1 MATEPMIR
9 QPAQPFA
16 PGLFAKTLAAL
27 GTGFALAIAGMTAL
41 TLGFQLLYIGRV
53 LPGVSVAGIDVAGVR
68 RAQAAALVGEQ
79 LRFPIDGA
87 IAISD
92 HDDVWAFR
100 PIEVGYVLDA
110 EASAE
115 AAYRVGRQGW
125 PWTRLREQF
134 TTLSSGIDIA
144 PRMVFD
150 GRIAQRVL
158 EGIAAEINQPTLD
171 ASLSIDGLNVI
182 VQLGQ
187 IGRTLD
193 VWATSAV
200 LAHQLSTLHNGASQ
214 PPGSI
219 RLVVAESP
227 PVILD
232 ASAQAALAQEI
243 LSRPLALSA
252 PGGATNLTLSQ
263 EDLAE
268 MLSIERVATESGQT
282 YQVGLDASK
291 LAGYLLGIA
300 PDVQREPENTRY
312 IFNDDTRQLEVIRP
326 AVIGQTLQ
334 IEESVAKINQEL
346 QSGAHDVALVF
357 DYTQPAVTDERT
369 GADLGITELV
379 SAETTYFYGSS
390 VGRMQNIELAASQ
403 FHGLLVPPGATFS
416 MVENIGDIS
425 LDSGY
430 AESLI
435 IFGDRTIAGVGGGV
449 CQVST
454 TLFRAVFFGGF
465 PVVERYSHAYRVYY
479 YELNQSGSQ
488 VDALAG
494 LDATVY
500 APIVD
505 FKFTNDTPYWLL
517 METYV
522 YTGARSITWKFYS
535 TSDGRTVDWTT
546 SGLRNVVEPPDPV
559 YEVNEELGTG
569 DIEQVDWAVE
579 GADVSITRTVHRG
592 GQVYFTDQ
600 FNTHYEPWKTVCE
613 YGPGTQNYPPKEK
626 DQDTYSC
633 RNLKSSS

>member
-1 MATEPMIR
+1 VIN
-9 QPAQPFA
+9 
-16 PGLFAKTLAAL
+16 
-27 GTGFALAIAGMTAL
+27 
-41 TLGFQLLYIGRV
+41 
-53 LPGVSVAGIDVAGVR
+53 
-68 RAQAAALVGEQ
+68 
-79 LRFPIDGA
+79 
-87 IAISD
+87 D

-100 PIEVGYVLDA
+100 PIEVGYALDA

-115 AAYRVGRQGW
+115 AAYRVGRRGW

-134 TTLSSGIDIA
+134 ATLSSGMDIA

-158 EGIAAEINQPTLD
+158 EGIAAEINLPTVD

-182 VQLGQ
+182 VQPGQ

-200 LAHQLSTLHNGASQ
+200 LAHQLSSLQDS
-214 PPGSI
+214 SI

-232 ASAQAALAQEI
+232 VSAQAALAQEI
-243 LSRPLALSA
+243 LSRPLALSVPDA
-252 PGGATNLTLSQ
+252 SANLTLSPQ
-263 EDLAE
+263 QLAD
-268 MLSIERVATESGQT
+268 MLSIERIATESGQA
-282 YQVGLDASK
+282 YQVGLDAGK
-291 LAGYLLGIA
+291 LAGYLLSIA

-334 IEESVAKINQEL
+334 IEESVAKINEEL
-346 QSGAHDVALVF
+346 QSGAHNVALVF
-357 DYTQPAVTDERT
+357 DYTQPAVTDEMT
-369 GADLGITELV
+369 GADLGIIELV

-390 VGRMQNIELAASQ
+390 AGRMQNIELAASQ

-425 LDSGY
+425 FDSGY

-479 YELNQSGSQ
+479 YELNQSGNQ
-488 VDALAG
+488 NDALAG

-522 YTGARSITWKFYS
+522 YTSARSITWKFYS
-535 TSDGRTVDWTT
+535 TSDGRTVEWNT

-559 YEVNEELGTG
+559 YEINEELGTG

-579 GADVSITRTVHRG
+579 GADVSITRTVRRG